1 MKWDPLSAINICG
14 PFYKIHTFYM
24 QPHHH
29 QSCYQPGGGGILGSW
44 IHVPLYLLF
53 RLEICSNCGFSHLL
67 AVLGGY
73 LCTYYSWASVNT
85 MTARG
90 MGAFSGDKSLHFWIS
105 VLRIFQSL
113 RVKENVLDIVCT
125 YKLTTRAHRGAFLT
139 RSTLRSVVVVNKN
152 LTCT

>member
-29 QSCYQPGGGGILGSW
+29 QSCYQPGGGAYWG
-44 IHVPLYLLF
+44 HEF
-53 RLEICSNCGFSHLL
+53 M
-67 AVLGGY
+67 Y
-73 LCTYYSWASVNT
+73 LCTFCLDWRFVQTVGSHTSWRSLGVTFAPIIVGHRSTQWQLGGWGPSVGTN
-85 MTARG
+85 RYILNFG
-90 MGAFSGDKSLHFWIS
+90 VIGF
-105 VLRIFQSL
+105 FQSL
-113 RVKENVLDIVCT
+113 RMKENVLDIVCT